1 MSGVGFLHAEDAWVL
16 SEGPSELTLANV
28 YSGDLGSTMLE
39 QAIGE
44 TAGGGPEV
52 DGCFSLDWDVE
63 EPEGVFEFM
72 TAPADETFGGG
83 QLDGIGG
90 ADFLARFI
98 GALTIEASEACEDGS
113 LGFFAGIAKPSFDE
127 GEV

>member
-1 MSGVGFLHAEDAWVL
+1 
-16 SEGPSELTLANV
+16 
-28 YSGDLGSTMLE
+28 MLE
-39 QAIGE
+39 EAVCE
-44 TAGGGPEV
+44 TASGRAEIDGG
-52 DGCFSLDWDVE
+52 FSLDWEVE
-63 EPEGVFEFM
+63 EPESVFELV

-113 LGFFAGIAKPSFDE
+113 LGFFAGIAEPSFDK
-127 GEV
+127 GEVEACRAGGARRGEGGGLAAGRGRVQALP